1 MQKAPT
7 TAPVVPLAKILACG
21 AVLYTGTPGSE
32 RFLLLRNR
40 KHGTWGFPKGHVD
53 KGEMPIEAAL
63 REVEEETSIKN
74 LQLNESFR
82 QTITYPVV
90 EKNQT
95 FEKHVTYFL
104 CKVKDKSVKI
114 SNEHD
119 RSLWTDADDA
129 ERVLQHENLRG
140 VLRAALQ
147 HLRESSQKGR

>member
-1 MQKAPT
+1 MQKLT
-7 TAPVVPLAKILACG
+7 PVPAGQMQACG
-21 AVLYTGTPGSE
+21 VVLYQGTPGSE

-63 REVEEETSIKN
+63 REVQEETGMKS

-82 QTITYPVV
+82 QTISYSVV
-90 EKNQT
+90 EGTQT
-95 FEKHVTYFL
+95 LEKQVTYFL
-104 CKVKDKSVKI
+104 GRVKDKSLRL
-114 SNEHD
+114 SEEHD
-119 RSLWTDADDA
+119 RHVWADADEA

-147 HLRESSQKGR
+147 HLRESRLKH